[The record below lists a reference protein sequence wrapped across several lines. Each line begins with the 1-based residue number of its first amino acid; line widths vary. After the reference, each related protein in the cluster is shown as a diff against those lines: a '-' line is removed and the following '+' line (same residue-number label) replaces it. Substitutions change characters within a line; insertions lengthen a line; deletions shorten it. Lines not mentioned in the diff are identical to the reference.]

1 MNVQSIYHHMWYST
15 TPPTSF
21 CGGCG
26 MSTKALFHA
35 FDLVKTRPDLSC
47 HEKITLLVLADYTN
61 RDTSRAW
68 VSVDN
73 LAAEASI
80 SKRTAQRAIRGL
92 EEKGIVTVEPR
103 PNKTSI
109 YRMVWGDSQSS
120 EGVAKCQSDTS
131 RGDCQAHDPLNDPIN
146 SEQEE
151 SLDLPLLDLHKN
163 QHCAKQA
170 STQVDLEKEFEEGFW
185 PRYRKHRPGG
195 KQNAKKEYIKARKT
209 GASAEDIS
217 RGLTFYEAMWKR
229 EGTEDSKKPWAER
242 FLKWGRYKDAG
253 DTAAPKTKRLP
264 SLDEIQEKLPD
275 LYERYQNGHHIVVN
289 GWTFVQGS
297 KPWNN
302 QVAA

>member
-1 MNVQSIYHHMWYST
+1 
-15 TPPTSF
+15 
-21 CGGCG
+21 
-26 MSTKALFHA
+26 MSTKALFHS
-35 FDLVKTRPDLSC
+35 FEVVKNRPDLSC
-47 HEKITLLVLADYTN
+47 YEKLSLIILADYTN
-61 RDTSRAW
+61 RNTEQAW
-68 VSVDN
+68 LSVET
-73 LAAEASI
+73 LATEASI
-80 SKRTAQRAIRGL
+80 SKRTAQRALKSL
-92 EEKGIVTVEPR
+92 EDKGVIEVEKR
-103 PNKTSI
+103 PNRTSL
-109 YRMVWGDSQSS
+109 YRIIWGDCQSS
-120 EGVAKCQSDTS
+120 KATMGCPSGTS
-131 RGDCQAHDPLNDPIN
+131 RGDCQSHDPLNDPIN

-170 STQVDLEKEFEEGFW
+170 STQVDLEKEFEEDFW

-209 GASAEDIS
+209 GAAAEEIS

-253 DTAAPKTKRLP
+253 DTAAPKIKRLP